1 MLMTLS
7 HCVVVR
13 LADGVSGDGSNGGV
27 SGGGSTLAAMTLCA
41 SIRALF
47 CASRA
52 SFVFMAM
59 ALPAATRF
67 GFFLF
72 PSGRL

>member
-13 LADGVSGDGSNGGV
+13 LADGVSGGGSAAGV
-27 SGGGSTLAAMTLCA
+27 SGGGSTLAAMMLCA

-52 SFVFMAM
+52 SFVFLAI

-67 GFFLF
+67 GFFF
-72 PSGRL
+72 RSGRL